1 MKKWAKYFVIFF
13 LGVLV
18 GASLTN
24 MVIGKQIDNLHI
36 SNQALQQ
43 QLSVSERELQ
53 SLKES
58 LDEKKRQI
66 ITGIDVKVEFVGE
79 ELTSYEESAATLMT
93 EERVEEWLEVIKGQE
108 IDDVDYMLIPKI
120 IDGREIEVDG
130 WKISL
135 KVKLVVI
142 SKIIIVYLEA
152 EPIPQ
157 SSG

>member
-1 MKKWAKYFVIFF
+1 M
-13 LGVLV
+13 
-18 GASLTN
+18 TN

>member
-13 LGVLV
+13 LGVLA